1 MAVISKLDI
10 NKHFTFNVYPDAIL
24 GSSFSNVK
32 VLAILDAD
40 TAKGYIDPQAMHVS
54 VYPSLPSSLGVP
66 NDPSQY
72 QYIKIRFPNGNITAI
87 GIPWIVEDSI
97 VEQTTASLQFTV
109 EDVNPEDRETIM
121 LALAGIGKT
130 AVNVKVL

>member
-1 MAVISKLDI
+1 MATINKLDI
-10 NKHFTFNVYPDAIL
+10 NKHFTFDVYPDAIL
-24 GSSFSNVK
+24 GSSFQNVK

-40 TAKGYIDPQAMHVS
+40 TAKGYIDPQAMHVNI
-54 VYPSLPSSLGVP
+54 YPTLPVGLGVP

-72 QYIKIRFPNGNITAI
+72 QYIKIRFPNGNVTAI

-97 VEQTTASLQFTV
+97 VEETTQALQFTI
-109 EDVNPEDRETIM
+109 ENVNPADRETIM
-121 LALAGIGKT
+121 LALSGIGMT